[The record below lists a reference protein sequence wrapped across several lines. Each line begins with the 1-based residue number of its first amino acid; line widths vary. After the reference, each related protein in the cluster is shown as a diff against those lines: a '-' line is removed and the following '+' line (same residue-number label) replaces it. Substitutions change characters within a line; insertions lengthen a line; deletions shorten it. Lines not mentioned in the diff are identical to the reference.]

1 MSRNIFLVEKIKK
14 IITQWF
20 YTEPLMFSVSETHAI
35 IENKN
40 LSVPF
45 RSGKMCIE
53 YSPDILKDFSDH
65 KIEFLLKVEFTRI
78 LLGHPYK
85 RLPQNVNY
93 GILVLASD
101 AVIWQFNLQKNKF
114 KASGFNDAD
123 FLELAGVQYLRQQSG
138 IYSTFPD
145 MNFEQWYKYILDIV
159 SKSKGG
165 QNSGNA
171 DDDCLKL
178 CGEACQLWQEDENAL
193 NDIKLKIRQAEIEN
207 GFGSAG
213 SSLIRELKAESNF
226 SFDYRRALSQFR
238 QQIVS
243 AGRRLTRMK
252 PSRRYGFNAMGSR
265 YERKAN
271 VLVAVDVSG
280 SITDESFSN
289 FVSAVKNFFFLG
301 IIEKLELIFFDVNLK
316 NTKPVPFSKNISLDK
331 IKGRGGTDFQP
342 VIDFFCTHQSCYSG
356 MIIFT
361 DGEGNIPNVCGKGK
375 NILWILDSRLNYEK
389 SRHWIEK
396 DIFSKATYL
405 PF

>member
-1 MSRNIFLVEKIKK
+1 MSENIFLKEKIKK

-20 YTEPLMFSVSETHAI
+20 YTEPLMFSVSETHVI

-40 LSVPF
+40 LSVPL
-45 RSGKMCIE
+45 RSGKMCVE
-53 YSPDILKDFSDH
+53 YSPDILENFSDH

-78 LLGHPYK
+78 LLGHPYR
-85 RLPQNVNY
+85 RLPQNANY

-114 KASGFNDAD
+114 KADCFNDAD
-123 FLELAGVQYLRQQSG
+123 FLELAGVQYLRQQAG
-138 IYSTFPD
+138 CRSTFPD
-145 MNFEQWYKYILDIV
+145 MNFEQWYKFILDLV

-165 QNSGNA
+165 QSSGKS
-171 DDDCLKL
+171 DEEDFKL
-178 CGEACQLWQEDENAL
+178 CAQAGQLWQEDENAL
-193 NDIKLKIRQAEIEN
+193 NDIKSKIRQAEIEN

-243 AGRRLTRMK
+243 AERRLTRMK

-289 FVSAVKNFFFLG
+289 FVHAVKNFFFLG
-301 IIEKLELIFFDVNLK
+301 IIEKIELIFFDVNLK
-316 NTKPVPFSKNISLDK
+316 NTKPVAFSKKISLDK

-342 VIDFFCTHQSCYSG
+342 AVDFFCAHKSFYSG

-361 DGEGNIPNVCGKGK
+361 DGEGSVPDVYGNGK

-396 DIFSKATYL
+396 GIFSKATYL